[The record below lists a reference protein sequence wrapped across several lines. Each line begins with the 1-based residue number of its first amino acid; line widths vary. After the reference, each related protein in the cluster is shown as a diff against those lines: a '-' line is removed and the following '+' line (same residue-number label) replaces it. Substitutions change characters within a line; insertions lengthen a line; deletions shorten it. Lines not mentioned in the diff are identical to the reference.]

1 MILWGKIQ
9 DFSIFS
15 ILQFLATYQKSGIL
29 EIQDFEEYGYVYMTE
44 GKIDAISLPLSD
56 DLLGTRLLAAGALT
70 EEQLKEC
77 LLSYSEE
84 DETTREPLGL
94 RLLERGYTDRAT
106 LQEIVNRQTFDQGL
120 QLSNW
125 TSGTFKFV
133 LPEHPLYFPIT
144 PSIDVQSLLL
154 DASRRL
160 DEGERPRREKI
171 HVEEEICL
179 TCTVECTPDIK
190 ERFLKSDI
198 CLWRNMPTI
207 VKDHAFTTIQRRR
220 KRAEGDDESDLTF
233 L

>member
-9 DFSIFS
+9 EFSIFS

-29 EIQDFEEYGYVYMTE
+29 EIQDFEEYGYIYMTD

-56 DLLGTRLLAAGALT
+56 DLLGTRLVAAGVLT

-84 DETTREPLGL
+84 DDSIREPLGL
-94 RLLERGYTDRAT
+94 RLLDRGYTDRQT
-106 LQEIVNRQTFDQGL
+106 LQEIVNRQTYDQGL

-125 TSGTFKFV
+125 TAGTFKFV
-133 LPEHPLYFPIT
+133 LPEHPITFPIT

-179 TCTVECTPDIK
+179 TCTAECTPDIK

-207 VKDHAFTTIQRRR
+207 VRDHAFSSMRRPR
-220 KRAEGDDESDLTF
+220 RQAEGDDEFDLPF